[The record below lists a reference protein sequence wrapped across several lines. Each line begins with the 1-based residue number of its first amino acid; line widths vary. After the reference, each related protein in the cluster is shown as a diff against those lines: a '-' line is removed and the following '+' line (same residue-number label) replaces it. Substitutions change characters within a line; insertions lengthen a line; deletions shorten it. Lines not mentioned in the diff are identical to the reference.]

1 MLGHPHKSHKHDGG
15 CCQDGDAPTLALD
28 SFRTE
33 ENISSAT
40 TVCPLQNRPLIS
52 VLHNLQV
59 VLLVLFSGLFASSID
74 PFISILEGAARPLE
88 LVPADF
94 LRYSVEWVVRKF
106 YRVVRSE
113 RASAANE
120 HPALMDP
127 SFCAAYLESLFEKV
141 ASDLADHHTRIVD
154 ES

>member
-1 MLGHPHKSHKHDGG
+1 M
-15 CCQDGDAPTLALD
+15 
-28 SFRTE
+28 
-33 ENISSAT
+33 
-40 TVCPLQNRPLIS
+40 
-52 VLHNLQV
+52 

-120 HPALMDP
+120 HPALTDP